1 MNIHLKKGG
10 SLHLLSHSHLT
21 LIIPN
26 ANATVNNNLPT
37 CMNMCFANTLRKSVL
52 RLLRQCHVMQSHID
66 HKPSSSSSSRRL
78 CMLSQI
84 LVLSSCSRST
94 IRSAFLSLRSSS
106 SRFMHHFAK
115 RTDLEVPPP
124 PPLAPDYSPTML
136 LPSASARRGVHT
148 PSRSTARIRHLHDFL
163 ARLHTVVQWQRAE
176 EMEKDGE

>member
-1 MNIHLKKGG
+1 MSKHVW
-10 SLHLLSHSHLT
+10 
-21 LIIPN
+21 N
-26 ANATVNNNLPT
+26 ARCEKA
-37 CMNMCFANTLRKSVL
+37 CL
-52 RLLRQCHVMQSHID
+52 RLLRQCRVMHSDID
-66 HKPSSSSSSRRL
+66 HKPSSSSSSRL

-94 IRSAFLSLRSSS
+94 TRSAFLSLRSSS

-136 LPSASARRGVHT
+136 LPSASARCGVHT